1 MGFFKKLKD
10 KLFTLKTD
18 EQKLEEKNAKVEAK
32 LAKKMAKSTPTRN
45 LEDEQLK
52 LKKVQDKLAKEEQKE
67 IEKNT
72 KVEKFVTGLAKSN
85 NLFSKALLDLE
96 KNHIVLDEDYFESLE
111 EILIMSDVSLKLTQ
125 VLLNEVKQT
134 VRRQNIEDPK
144 MVAEIIIDKMFLLY
158 ANQDDINTELSFDPT
173 KMNVYMMVGVNG
185 SGKTTSIAKIA
196 NLFIKQGKK
205 VLIAA
210 ADTFRA
216 AAAEQLQIWAQR
228 VGADIVVAQKQN
240 QDPASVVFQALEK
253 GKNEKYDLVII
264 DTAGRLQ
271 NKVNLMNEL
280 EKINRIVEKF
290 IERPIDE
297 SLLVLDATTG
307 QNGISQARAF
317 NEVTKLTGIVLT
329 KMDGTSKGG
338 IVLTIKDE
346 FNLYVKYIGL
356 GEKVD
361 DLSEFDLDAFIYA
374 MAKDVI
380 ESEINNA

>member
-1 MGFFKKLKD
+1 
-10 KLFTLKTD
+10 
-18 EQKLEEKNAKVEAK
+18 
-32 LAKKMAKSTPTRN
+32 MAKSTPTRN